1 MLLEISFKL
10 VYDKALN
17 TQYKRELSFLNPQN
31 DYSDETNRRQ
41 KG

>member
-1 MLLEISFKL
+1 MG

-17 TQYKRELSFLNPQN
+17 TQYKRELSFSNLQN
-31 DYSDETNRRQ
+31 DYSDKTNRRQ